1 MSISVKNKHKS
12 KHEPNDIYIG
22 RGSPLG
28 NPFTHRELE
37 DTLAQYKCE
46 TREEAISSYEE
57 YINEKIMK
65 RDLKVC
71 DELNRIF
78 IAAKKGDVNLV
89 CYCKPK
95 SCHGDII
102 KKIIEEK
109 LNLDSLKGIF

>member
-1 MSISVKNKHKS
+1 MAIKVVNKR
-12 KHEPNDIYIG
+12 KHVAGANDFYIG

-37 DTLAQYKCE
+37 ETLAQYKCD
-46 TREEAISSYEE
+46 TREEAIAGYEK
-57 YINEKIMK
+57 YIEDKIRK
-65 RDLKVC
+65 RDVKVC

-95 SCHGDII
+95 SCHGDTI
-102 KKIIEEK
+102 KRIIEEK
-109 LNLDSLKGIF
+109 LNLDSLRGIS